1 MNIIS
6 ISTKEFAELMPLTL
20 AKEVMN
26 AESTIY
32 DFQYRGEHKI
42 LKELRNLSGPIFATK
57 LYTIEMLDTYR
68 EYLPES
74 FYIPDNLVSIN
85 QTISGFT
92 VPFAEGEN
100 LASVLVDPNVSIK
113 EQVYYLKQ
121 IGGILDQLKMIR
133 KYTPVKDLYLNDLH
147 ESNFIANSKN
157 KAIRVVDLDGCK
169 IGGNLAL
176 TSRYLS
182 PLALL
187 NEVRGKYQLNTNPDS
202 PGYIVADENSDLYCY
217 NMMILNYLYGS
228 NVNNMD
234 IADFYDYLTY
244 LSDIGMEPDLINSF
258 RMLLHS
264 CNNRNPAPEL
274 DSITKEQFLLAKKKV
289 YRQAR

>member
-1 MNIIS
+1 MNVIS
-6 ISTKEFAELMPLTL
+6 ISKKKFAELMPLTL

-42 LKELRNLSGPIFATK
+42 LKELRNLSGSIFATK

-68 EYLPES
+68 EYLPEN

-289 YRQAR
+289 YRHAR

>member
-1 MNIIS
+1 MNVIS
-6 ISTKEFAELMPLTL
+6 ISKKKFAELMPLTL

-42 LKELRNLSGPIFATK
+42 LKELRNLSGSIFATK

-92 VPFAEGEN
+92 VPLAEGEN

>member
-1 MNIIS
+1 MNVIS
-6 ISTKEFAELMPLTL
+6 ISKKKFAELMPLTL

-42 LKELRNLSGPIFATK
+42 LKELRNLSGSIFATK

-68 EYLPES
+68 EYLPEN

>member
-1 MNIIS
+1 MNVIS
-6 ISTKEFAELMPLTL
+6 ISKKKFAELMPLTL

-68 EYLPES
+68 EYLPEN

-228 NVNNMD
+228 NVNNMN

-244 LSDIGMEPDLINSF
+244 LSDIGMEPI
-258 RMLLHS
+258 
-264 CNNRNPAPEL
+264 
-274 DSITKEQFLLAKKKV
+274 
-289 YRQAR
+289 